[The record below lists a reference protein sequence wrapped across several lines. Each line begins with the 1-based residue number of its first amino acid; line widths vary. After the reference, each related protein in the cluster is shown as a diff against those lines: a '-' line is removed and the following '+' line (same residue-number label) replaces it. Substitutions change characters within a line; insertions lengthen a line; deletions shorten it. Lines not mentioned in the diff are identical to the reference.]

1 MEANTLIRVRL
12 KADTTYYGARCEMTH
27 TFEAATPS
35 RDANALL
42 ALTVVLILTTWSF
55 FGRFSVV
62 AAAAGIATGVWL
74 HWWYLRHP
82 ASLARSGPDRRPLM
96 LNISAVYVG
105 GDAAGL
111 AFVVGCVVIF
121 TMGLPP
127 LRWFVAASALLA
139 VLFASAVIAWHRTH
153 SVWTDDS
160 PTLLR

>member
-1 MEANTLIRVRL
+1 
-12 KADTTYYGARCEMTH
+12 MTRA
-27 TFEAATPS
+27 FEPTTPS

-55 FGRFSVV
+55 FGRFSIV

-74 HWWYLRHP
+74 HWWYRRHP
-82 ASLARSGPDRRPLM
+82 AFLARRSPDRRPPM

-111 AFVVGCVVIF
+111 AFVVGGVVIF

-127 LRWFVAASALLA
+127 LRWFVLASSILA
-139 VLFASAVIAWHRTH
+139 VLFALVVIGWHRSH
-153 SVWTDDS
+153 SLWSEPVS
-160 PTLLR
+160 TLKKATQ

>member
-1 MEANTLIRVRL
+1 MPHA
-12 KADTTYYGARCEMTH
+12 
-27 TFEAATPS
+27 FEPTTPS

-62 AAAAGIATGVWL
+62 AAAAGVATGVWL
-74 HWWYLRHP
+74 HWWYRRHP
-82 ASLARSGPDRRPLM
+82 ASLAPSGTDRRPQM

-127 LRWFVAASALLA
+127 LRWFVVASALLA
-139 VLFASAVIAWHRTH
+139 VLFAVTAIVWHRTH
-153 SVWTDDS
+153 SVWSDDS
-160 PTLLR
+160 PTLLRP

>member
-1 MEANTLIRVRL
+1 
-12 KADTTYYGARCEMTH
+12 MTH

-62 AAAAGIATGVWL
+62 AAAAGIATGLWL

-82 ASLARSGPDRRPLM
+82 ASLARSGPNRRPLM

-111 AFVVGCVVIF
+111 AFAVGCVVIF

-127 LRWFVAASALLA
+127 LRWFVVASALLA
-139 VLFASAVIAWHRTH
+139 VAFAATVIGWHRTH
-153 SVWTDDS
+153 PIWSDS
-160 PTLLR
+160 RALLGR

>member
-1 MEANTLIRVRL
+1 
-12 KADTTYYGARCEMTH
+12 MTH
-27 TFEAATPS
+27 PLEPVIPS
-35 RDANALL
+35 RDGNALL

-74 HWWYLRHP
+74 HWWYRRHP
-82 ASLARSGPDRRPLM
+82 AFLARSGTDRRPHM
-96 LNISAVYVG
+96 LNISAIHVG

-127 LRWFVAASALLA
+127 LRWFVVASALLA
-139 VLFASAVIAWHRTH
+139 VLFAAIMIGWHRTH
-153 SVWTDDS
+153 SVWSDDA
-160 PTLLR
+160 PTVLRP